1 MRRPLKNHGSNEVQR
16 ESARNRANDFR
27 RQMRFESLERRELLA
42 TDVLNEP
49 QSSLQYDEL
58 GAETQQTSPLAL
70 VKSDPQVEHQ
80 KSLIVRSLKFT
91 SRDSRPVAMSEDPS
105 DVYFDY
111 GKQVIELDAS
121 RTWTL
126 RTIGDS
132 IFTALPAIN
141 EHGQVSFRLS
151 GKSGASGVGSI
162 VLETAEETVQWD
174 IQLQND
180 TTYSFTDSLSLEQ
193 VRSWDRMENR
203 LAEGEGSSVGSSASS
218 GGGIIG
224 GSSGTRLTISAVD
237 SEAAENHV
245 FYCPEPS
252 NSGSFKVTLTQG
264 TWTGGNITVNLS
276 GTATPGDDYDLA
288 TGPTSG
294 TTATFFLPAIPAVG
308 LSYLIGVNAIDDK
321 VEPGF
326 VEASGSTEQA
336 TESAI
341 ITGPSIYVSGTAA
354 ISILDL
360 KEKPTLETPFATARE
375 MPVSLLPPNLR
386 STPDG
391 TFGQFELVPESGMT
405 ICSSFYWELDE
416 SSAKA
421 ATRGG
426 DYTLL
431 DDDPSP
437 LTFSQPYPVTFP
449 WLWRS
454 NSRIATDP
462 EKARLRVVAYEDGVL
477 EETETVKARA
487 VAAINPNHVSD
498 PVPTAPSEEFQ
509 IKTDWK
515 TINIINDYQDGS
527 VESDSKSSC
536 SCSCPICVDGNE
548 VTPDLNSGS
557 VKVGLLGG
565 LISATSS
572 SQEGLFPVMQVGM
585 KLPAGRA
592 VPSSLQVKLN
602 VVEPDMDANNSPVG
616 LGRKTVTTN
625 PQVAPTV
632 SFSVPAGTAP
642 GSTLW
647 FTMQA
652 DLSAHARAWTG
663 SIAQERLL
671 PLEFFVSASFNAGT
685 NAASTFSGFI
695 ARTTQL
701 LRDER
706 ASNISPTL
714 GGNLTLGGMDR
725 LIRNTMIMVPDTPN
739 GGSSLGKVTYQQ
751 GSMLVRA
758 GGGYTWFANSTG
770 SGPDSQDSLSGDVIT
785 DSRGNRKRFN
795 TLGQMIEMELATG
808 DKTTFNYLT
817 DGSIQ
822 RITDP
827 RGQQT
832 NFTYL
837 PGADNTKRLLIKTT
851 NSFGNDTNYDLLWTP
866 VTTAGGSLTITY
878 DDPDGTG
885 PRLARQDLV
894 TYNRYGLINTLRSG
908 DINGLTRMTSISYEI
923 VADASGNV
931 TLGTRR
937 VLNINYPDN
946 NRRVFIKSAARNQ
959 GVITALGTST
969 NISNTDPRALRISS
983 VSSNPTNN
991 YSVIQESNGPLGVNA
1006 LATSVYQLDQRGRV
1020 LRYWD
1025 AEQIEA
1031 LGIAS
1036 TLTVLS
1042 GSESL
1047 GISDSAANTLVA
1059 NRNRSWEYNRQ
1070 ATQRNSFGTVIGN
1083 DWGEVLSTVAPQT
1096 SSGRQTVTWSYTNNN
1111 PTSQQMPGQNA
1122 ESLTWNNT
1130 FGVLT
1135 KSIDEYQNIF
1145 DQGIDSFGRITSQ
1158 TWSQGSAKWQNPNWN
1173 LDVNNDGNLTPSD
1186 VLAIINLLNAGGGG
1200 PVPQAPAAPPPFY
1213 DVNGDD
1219 SITPIDSLLIINALN
1234 AGGATPPGKQSIGYI
1249 YNAPVG
1255 LPKYL
1260 VTQSTVK
1267 TGRSEG
1273 DLVTNY
1279 SYINFPTNQAIH
1291 GRLNQVT
1298 QVTASGD
1305 ATTTYL
1311 YDGRGNVNQI
1321 TDPVGRITRMWYD
1334 NLDRLVARMSPDP
1347 DGTGQL
1353 LPVLERW
1360 DYDIFNNVIA
1370 TEVINSTIQNNL
1382 LVVTALKTGYRYDSL
1397 NRRTEINTQNPNI
1410 KWYLSQG
1417 PSGIVESTTA
1427 PTTTSSITSTALEA
1441 YAFGNSRILNAPSI
1455 SVPTQLGWRQ
1465 VTTYF
1470 ANAGEIKVTESNSNA
1485 AGRTTTYL
1493 LDRLNRLKQEIT
1505 PPTGGGVINATGV
1518 AITTGLTTSY
1528 AYDALG
1534 NVSSVTDPLGNV
1546 TSFTYDL
1553 LNRPLTV
1560 TQPAPT
1566 TTPPS
1571 SPIVSQ
1577 FSYESIAR
1585 KGLKINAI
1593 DPMGNTVSTQQD
1605 MLGRTIAVTGNTPNY
1620 TMEYWLDGA
1629 VKRVT
1634 DAASQSTLYDYDR
1647 RGLLKSIT
1655 APSPGNGDASSVS
1668 NFVYALDGQLLKSI
1682 DPLLR
1687 ETSYSVDA
1695 GGRVTRVTQPDPD
1708 GTGPQVA
1715 PFQQLTLDSLGNV
1728 MASSDALG
1736 QTTRV
1741 TRDAWFR
1748 TLTSTDPA
1756 LAVTST
1762 VYDVFGNVSSV
1773 TDPLNNQTLYTYNN
1787 LNWLLTENKAVTGG
1801 ARNYSYD
1808 SLGNVRRLI
1817 DRNARTTTWTYDK
1830 LSRPVSEVW
1839 TTGTTTN
1846 RTLSYTY
1853 DAASRMTA
1861 ATDSDSLAP
1870 NFAFAYNTRGE
1881 MIGEQQTHKMM
1892 AGSNVLFGRG
1902 YDSLGNQTTLSANL
1916 GGSMSAL
1923 GIISGGVWDF
1933 LNSMSYDGMGR
1944 QKSVTQ
1950 SSSTGSNAVSAKT
1963 ATFQYDAAS
1972 QLTDVRRYAATTA
1985 DPASLKIHS
1994 RHAFDGLG
2002 RLTSIT
2008 HGKTE
2013 IAAGQNWSGTSA
2025 VPASLGTTNMLAAYS
2040 LTYDADNRITALAS
2054 WRDAYSTAYTYN
2066 TTDQLTAATS
2076 TVIAGMTLP
2085 NPLPAAE
2092 SYNLDANGNRRTATG
2107 VSQSAAGTHNRLQT
2121 DGTFNYIYD
2130 NEGNTTRRTRIV
2142 GGQVTDYTWDHRNR
2156 LTSVTERVSAT
2167 GAITKRTEF
2176 VYDLF
2181 NQRVGKRL
2189 DIGTIGTWDR
2199 YEEYIWADGQE
2210 VLRMVDSDGQGAAQP
2225 FRLTNRYLWGPAVDQ
2240 LLADEQYA
2248 AGSGP
2253 AVGATTASAAVGAN
2267 YWALTDHLGS
2277 VRDLVN
2283 NNGVIREHNVY
2294 DSFGRLVR
2302 EVDYNAAGTVIAST
2316 DPAAVDTLFG
2326 YTARDFDA
2334 DVGLQYNRARWYDAT
2349 NGRWLSQD
2357 PIGFAAGDANLY
2369 RYVRNGVT
2377 GATDP
2382 SGLFKFWVH
2391 EDITKKAFMELGYSP
2406 LDRFVSEIIKENLNT
2421 DRHVISFMFYAKDTS
2436 YSERGY
2442 DRPDTLNRPDYH
2454 AQKKGF
2460 STTLKM
2466 NVSDIEALLCTGEFD
2481 LNAAT
2486 ILTWK
2491 IGQSLHL
2498 IQDFFTHTD
2507 WINGKD
2513 LKPYYEAHWLADTEN
2528 QALLKLKQAA
2538 SKRENTPHNEAPS
2551 ITDLIEG
2558 TGDVEHV
2565 LFFEGGTGFENDPHN
2580 LFAADDKLT
2589 NFGRSRIEKF
2599 ENAFEDAK
2607 SQALAATKAFI
2618 KHLEGL
2624 DCHGRLHKLLTY

>member
-1 MRRPLKNHGSNEVQR
+1 MRRPLKTHGSNEVQR
-16 ESARNRANDFR
+16 ESARNRAYDFR
-27 RQMRFESLERRELLA
+27 RQMRFESLEKRELLA
-42 TDVLNEP
+42 TDVMGET
-49 QSSLQYDEL
+49 QGFDVRDEL
-58 GAETQQTSPLAL
+58 NAEIQQASPIALAKSETQVAN
-70 VKSDPQVEHQ
+70 Q
-80 KSLIVRSLKFT
+80 KSLVVRSLKFT
-91 SRDSRPVAMSEDPS
+91 SSDSSLVAMSEDPS

-111 GKQVIELDAS
+111 GKQMIELDAS
-121 RTWTL
+121 RIWTL
-126 RTIGDS
+126 RTLGDS

-141 EHGQVSFRLS
+141 ERGQVSFRLS
-151 GKSGASGVGSI
+151 GKSGASGAGSI
-162 VLETAEETVQWD
+162 VLEAEDETIQWN

-180 TTYSFTDSLSLEQ
+180 TTYSSTDSLTLEQ
-193 VRSWDRMENR
+193 VRSWDRLDNR

-224 GSSGTRLTISAVD
+224 GSSGTRLTISTVD

-245 FYCPEPS
+245 FYCPEPA
-252 NSGSFKVTLTQG
+252 NPGAFKVTLTQG
-264 TWTGGNITVNLS
+264 TWAGGNITVNLS
-276 GTATPGDDYDLA
+276 GSATPGDDYNLA
-288 TGPTSG
+288 TGQTSS
-294 TTATFFLPAIPAVG
+294 TTATFFLPAIPVVG
-308 LSYLIGVNAIDDK
+308 LFHIIGVIAVDDK
-321 VEPGF
+321 IEPGF
-326 VEASGSTEQA
+326 VEASGKTEQA
-336 TESAI
+336 TKSAI
-341 ITGPSIYVSGTAA
+341 ITGPSIYVSGTAS

-375 MPVSLLPPNLR
+375 MPKPLLPENPT
-386 STPDG
+386 SMPDG
-391 TFGQFELVPESGMT
+391 TFGQFELVPESGKT

-421 ATRGG
+421 ATRGT
-426 DYTLL
+426 DYTLV

-437 LTFSQPYPVTFP
+437 LIFTQPYPVTFP

-462 EKARLRVVAYEDGVL
+462 QKAKLRVVAYEDGVL
-477 EETETVKARA
+477 EDTETVKARA
-487 VAAINPNHVSD
+487 VAAIHPNYVSD
-498 PVPTAPSEEFQ
+498 PNQPPTAPSEEFQ

-515 TINIINDYQDGS
+515 TVNIINDYQDGS

-536 SCSCPICVDGNE
+536 SCSCPTCVDGNE
-548 VTPDLNSGS
+548 VSPDLSSGS

-602 VVEPDMDANNSPVG
+602 VVEPDMDAKNSPVG
-616 LGRKTVTTN
+616 LGRKTVATN
-625 PQVAPTV
+625 PQVSPTV
-632 SFSVPAGTAP
+632 TFSVPAGTAP

-652 DLSAHARAWTG
+652 DLTAHAKAWTG

-671 PLEFFVSASFNAGT
+671 PLEFFVSANFNAGT

-725 LIRNTMIMVPDTPN
+725 LIRNTMIMVPDISN
-739 GGSSLGKVTYQQ
+739 GGSSLGKVIYQQ

-758 GGGYTWFANSTG
+758 GGGYTWFANNSG
-770 SGPDSQDSLSGDVIT
+770 SGPESQDMLIGDVIT
-785 DSRGNRKRFN
+785 DSRGNKKRFN

-837 PGADNTKRLLIKTT
+837 PGANNTKRLLIKTT
-851 NSFGNDTNYDLLWTP
+851 NSGGNDTNYDLLWTP
-866 VTTAGGSLTITY
+866 VTSTGGSLTITY

-885 PRLARQDLV
+885 PRLARQDLI
-894 TYNRYGLINTLRSG
+894 TYDKYGLINTLRSG
-908 DINGLTRMTSISYEI
+908 DVNGLTRMTQISYEI
-923 VADASGNV
+923 STDSSGVANR
-931 TLGTRR
+931 GTRR

-946 NRRVFIKSAARNQ
+946 NRRVFIKSVARNQ
-959 GVITALGTST
+959 GVVTAWGTS
-969 NISNTDPRALRISS
+969 NSISATDPRALRATSG
-983 VSSNPTNN
+983 SSNPTDN
-991 YSVIQESNGPLGVNA
+991 YTVIQESQGPLGSSA

-1025 AEQIEA
+1025 AEQIES

-1036 TLTVLS
+1036 TLTVLAAN
-1042 GSESL
+1042 ESL
-1047 GISDSAANTLVA
+1047 GISASAANTLVA

-1070 ATQRNSFGTVIGN
+1070 ATQRNSFGTVIGT

-1096 SSGRQTVTWSYTNNN
+1096 SSGRQTITWSYSNNN
-1111 PTSQQMPGQNA
+1111 PTSQQLPGQSA

-1135 KSIDEYQNIF
+1135 KSIDEYQNVF

-1158 TWSQGSAKWQNPNWN
+1158 SWSQGSAKWQNPNWN

-1186 VLAIINLLNAGGGG
+1186 VLVIINLLNAGGGG
-1200 PVPQAPAAPPPFY
+1200 PVPQAPAAPPPYY

-1234 AGGATPPGKQSIGYI
+1234 AGGATPPGKQNVTYT
-1249 YNAPVG
+1249 YNTQVG
-1255 LPKYL
+1255 LPNYL

-1279 SYINFPTNQAIH
+1279 SYINFPNNQAIH

-1298 QVTASGD
+1298 QVTASGN
-1305 ATTTYL
+1305 ATTTYH
-1311 YDGRGNVNQI
+1311 YDSRGNVDQI
-1321 TDPVGRITRMWYD
+1321 SDPVGRITRMWYD
-1334 NLDRLVARMSPDP
+1334 NLDRLVARMTPDP

-1397 NRRTEINTQNPNI
+1397 NRLTEINTQNPNI
-1410 KWYLSQG
+1410 KWYLTQG

-1427 PTTTSSITSTALEA
+1427 PTTTSTITSTALEA
-1441 YAFGNSRILNAPSI
+1441 YAFGNSRITNAPSLT
-1455 SVPTQLGWRQ
+1455 VPAQLGWRQ

-1470 ANAGEIKVTESNSNA
+1470 ANPGEIKVTESNSNA

-1505 PPTGGGVINATGV
+1505 PPTGGGVINAAGV

-1528 AYDALG
+1528 AYDAID
-1534 NVSSVTDPLGNV
+1534 NISSVTDPLGNI
-1546 TSFTYDL
+1546 TSFTYDQ

-1593 DPMGNTVSTQQD
+1593 DPLGNTVSTQQD
-1605 MLGRTIAVTGNTPNY
+1605 MHGRTIAVTGNTPNY

-1655 APSPGNGDASSVS
+1655 APSPGNGEASSVS
-1668 NFVYALDGQLLKSI
+1668 SFVYALDGQLLKSI

-1687 ETSYSVDA
+1687 ETSYTVDA

-1728 MASSDALG
+1728 MASADALG
-1736 QTTRV
+1736 QTTRY

-1756 LAVTST
+1756 SAVTST

-1787 LNWLLTENKAVTGG
+1787 LDWLLSENKAVTGG

-1817 DRNARTTTWTYDK
+1817 DRNARTTTWTYDN
-1830 LSRPVSEVW
+1830 LSRPISEVW

-1881 MIGEQQTHKMM
+1881 MVGEQQTHKLM
-1892 AGSNVLFGRG
+1892 AGSNVLFSRI

-1916 GGSMSAL
+1916 GGSMSAT

-1950 SSSTGSNAVSAKT
+1950 SNSTGSNAVSAKT

-1985 DPASLKIHS
+1985 DAASLKIHS
-1994 RHAFDGLG
+1994 RNTFDGLG

-2025 VPASLGTTNMLAAYS
+2025 VPVSLGTTNMLAAYS

-2054 WRDAYSTAYTYN
+2054 WRDAFSTAYTYN
-2066 TTDQLTAATS
+2066 TTDQLTAAVS
-2076 TVIAGMTLP
+2076 TAIAGLTLP

-2121 DGTFNYIYD
+2121 DGSFNYIYD
-2130 NEGNTTRRTRIV
+2130 NEGNVTRRTRIV

-2167 GAITKRTEF
+2167 GAITKKVEY

-2181 NQRVGKRL
+2181 DQRVGKRL

-2210 VLRMVDSDGQGAAQP
+2210 VLRMVDSDGQGTAQP
-2225 FRLTNRYLWGPAVDQ
+2225 FRLTDRYLWGPAVDQ

-2248 AGSGP
+2248 AGAGP
-2253 AVGATTASAAVGAN
+2253 AVGATTASTTAGAN
-2267 YWALTDHLGS
+2267 YWALTDNLGS
-2277 VRDLVN
+2277 VRDLVD

-2334 DVGLQYNRARWYDAT
+2334 DVNLQYNRARWYDAT

-2369 RYVRNGVT
+2369 RYVGNQATR
-2377 GATDP
+2377 ATDP
-2382 SGLFKFWVH
+2382 SGRVLIVIDGTGSTDWFADRKSFDQTTNRRKSH
-2391 EDITKKAFMELGYSP
+2391 SHNFFRDYPLAKGESAYFLHGPIYTTFGEDCPKIFEQATKYLDRELTIDPTQTINIVGHSRGGFVALQLAWYLKSKGYRVNFLGLYDAVDRTPTMGSDHRIPSNVDHAAHAIRNPNVGSRKAFGNADGGPEDLTKMKSCERELFFG
-2406 LDRFVSEIIKENLNT
+2406 T
-2421 DRHVISFMFYAKDTS
+2421 
-2436 YSERGY
+2436 
-2442 DRPDTLNRPDYH
+2442 H
-2454 AQKKGF
+2454 A
-2460 STTLKM
+2460 
-2466 NVSDIEALLCTGEFD
+2466 A
-2481 LNAAT
+2481 
-2486 ILTWK
+2486 
-2491 IGQSLHL
+2491 IGGAPWSS
-2498 IQDFFTHTD
+2498 
-2507 WINGKD
+2507 N
-2513 LKPYYEAHWLADTEN
+2513 E
-2528 QALLKLKQAA
+2528 KLKATSKSIDEYVAKEVDIWMRERARKAGIDMPPGGIPFPDDMPAA
-2538 SKRENTPHNEAPS
+2538 PWRVGE
-2551 ITDLIEG
+2551 
-2558 TGDVEHV
+2558 
-2565 LFFEGGTGFENDPHN
+2565 
-2580 LFAADDKLT
+2580 
-2589 NFGRSRIEKF
+2589 
-2599 ENAFEDAK
+2599 
-2607 SQALAATKAFI
+2607 
-2618 KHLEGL
+2618 
-2624 DCHGRLHKLLTY
+2624 